1 MWPRPDDPA
10 TVQRMRAAHALARE
24 PFHARPAPRGRQ
36 VWGWRGRTLGQPVI
50 TAHGIAW
57 LRLTSAPADQIID
70 TFWNGV
76 IDAQRHIPASIP
88 RPQLRA
94 WHDWTDQPWAY
105 RAELHDHV
113 DARPV
118 ARRAILTTD
127 PDLPQTW
134 WAAVRTALDNIAAV
148 ATNRVT
154 LHNGFLAWAMPHYL
168 GTPID
173 TTTPAASTAA
183 HGDFHYANLC
193 GPDLRILDWEGWGN
207 APAGYDA
214 AVLHCY
220 SLLVPA
226 VAARVRDELTDLL
239 DTDTGRF
246 AEIAAITE
254 LLHTTTAGDNL
265 KLARPLRRRAG
276 QLLGRAVPAVR
287 HRPAGY

>member
-118 ARRAILTTD
+118 ARIHVRAGG
-127 PDLPQTW
+127 
-134 WAAVRTALDNIAAV
+134 
-148 ATNRVT
+148 ATVFQVLENRQCV
-154 LHNGFLAWAMPHYL
+154 
-168 GTPID
+168 ID
-173 TTTPAASTAA
+173 GRERCTAA
-183 HGDFHYANLC
+183 QVRHH
-193 GPDLRILDWEGWGN
+193 P
-207 APAGYDA
+207 
-214 AVLHCY
+214 H
-220 SLLVPA
+220 
-226 VAARVRDELTDLL
+226 AARVMFLL
-239 DTDTGRF
+239 RTIKTGSRMACQF
-246 AEIAAITE
+246 CFV
-254 LLHTTTAGDNL
+254 TAN
-265 KLARPLRRRAG
+265 
-276 QLLGRAVPAVR
+276 
-287 HRPAGY
+287 